1 MRRAL
6 RIGGGIAC
14 LAAAAVAL
22 LLAVDVRAWQGR
34 VTADDLRFRNI
45 PARGD
50 LWRPRQLVPFG
61 AARELL
67 ALGDDLEYRQAL
79 RLYRLGRPLRDRYDS
94 TTAADRIDAQVALSE
109 TEHDLTD
116 DARRAQVANLLGV
129 LQTAL
134 ATRDPRVTRTF
145 VQNAIAS
152 FVHASELDETND
164 SPKFN
169 LEFALNQLKGQQD
182 QQAPGQGRQGQRGQA
197 GLNDLGRGY

>member
-1 MRRAL
+1 MSRAL
-6 RIGGGIAC
+6 RIGGGVAC
-14 LAAAAVAL
+14 LAAAAAAL

-34 VTADDLRFRNI
+34 VTADDLRFRNVT
-45 PARGD
+45 ARAD

-61 AARELL
+61 TARRLL
-67 ALGDDLEYRQAL
+67 ALDDDLEYRDAL
-79 RLYRLGRPLRDRYDS
+79 RLYRLGRPLDDRFDS

-109 TEHDLTD
+109 AAHDLTGS
-116 DARRAQVANLLGV
+116 ARRAQVANLLGV

-134 ATRDPRVTRTF
+134 ATRDPRVARTF

-152 FVHASELDETND
+152 FVRASQLDETDD

-169 LEFALNQLKGQQD
+169 LEFALNQLKGQQA